1 MTRYTLYLGDCLSWM
16 EKREKDSIHA
26 IVTDPPYGLKEYTT
40 VEKEKLRKGNGG
52 VWRIPPSFDGCKR
65 RPESGNAGCHD
76 RIHAKRWH
84 VCARESLPIFP
95 AWTHFDEAQGPLLH
109 GGGRVSEDLAGY
121 KSNPSPGPRR
131 LVKTPVAGHPL
142 PKGVCVIT
150 RVCVSFRGAAGNEE
164 SRTALK
170 IVRARFLAPLGM
182 TA

>member
-16 EKREKDSIHA
+16 EKRERDSIHA

-65 RPESGNAGCHD
+65 RPGSGNAGRRD
-76 RIHAKRWH
+76 RIHAKGRH

-121 KSNPSPGPRR
+121 KSNPSPGPRPDEVHRDRGPPSPQGRGLLSR
-131 LVKTPVAGHPL
+131 LQG
-142 PKGVCVIT
+142 
-150 RVCVSFRGAAGNEE
+150 
-164 SRTALK
+164 
-170 IVRARFLAPLGM
+170 
-182 TA
+182 